1 MSSWGISRIHSTALV
16 VDCTTR
22 VVNGARVGNC
32 ARVVDEIC
40 VLKGPGIGEVARV
53 VIVDTTTVVD
63 GLGTLTDVELTV
75 VVDGAVVTKIAGAG
89 DGAT

>member
-22 VVNGARVGNC
+22 VIDGTGAGDG
-32 ARVVDEIC
+32 AGVVDEIC
-40 VLKGPGIGEVARV
+40 VLNGAGVGEVARV

-63 GLGTLTDVELTV
+63 
-75 VVDGAVVTKIAGAG
+75 
-89 DGAT
+89 

>member
-22 VVNGARVGNC
+22 VVDGAGVGDGT
-32 ARVVDEIC
+32 RVVDEIC
-40 VLKGPGIGEVARV
+40 VLNGAGIGEIARV

-63 GLGTLTDVELTV
+63 
-75 VVDGAVVTKIAGAG
+75 
-89 DGAT
+89 